1 MDPRQVGPLGSAG
14 STVPPAAHS
23 SSHSGGGGGGG
34 AGAPSTEP
42 KKRRDP
48 NAPKAVCNAYMI
60 FCKSRR
66 GELKNE
72 LPELAFGK
80 IGAKLGEMW
89 RNMTSEEKKPY
100 EDRALVDRERYR
112 KEMVQYTAGRGEHAS
127 ASKRVK
133 HEPETNEEDQKL
145 ARDVSQQQ
153 AKAAQRARR
162 EAAQRQ
168 QQRDEEDE
176 EEEEASGR
184 SYSGE
189 DGQDGEDEEH

>member
-1 MDPRQVGPLGSAG
+1 MDPREVGPLGPSGAA
-14 STVPPAAHS
+14 VPPVPHS
-23 SSHSGGGGGGG
+23 TSHSGGGGGGG
-34 AGAPSTEP
+34 GAAASTEP

-89 RNMTSEEKKPY
+89 RNMTAEEKKPY
-100 EDRALVDRERYR
+100 EDRAMVDRERYR
-112 KEMVQYTAGRGEHAS
+112 KEMVEYTAGRGEHAG
-127 ASKRVK
+127 AANKRAK
-133 HEPETNEEDQKL
+133 HEPEVNEDDQKL

-162 EAAQRQ
+162 ESAQRRQ
-168 QQRDEEDE
+168 HHEEEEDEEDE
-176 EEEEASGR
+176 A
-184 SYSGE
+184 YSGE
-189 DGQDGEDEEH
+189 DGGEEEEQ